1 MMGST
6 LVKTAAQYL
15 SSTVQRHCY
24 QHEPHQTCN
33 MIFRHWTM
41 KGDSLIDIFSI
52 QYTME
57 DKGFLRAFFIMN
69 LPKNVFQDIN
79 FIFHSN
85 DCSITSEL
93 LQNCLST

>member
-1 MMGST
+1 
-6 LVKTAAQYL
+6 
-15 SSTVQRHCY
+15 
-24 QHEPHQTCN
+24 
-33 MIFRHWTM
+33 M

-93 LQNCLST
+93 LQNCLSTWTEKKKKNIWNLAQVNMDRTR